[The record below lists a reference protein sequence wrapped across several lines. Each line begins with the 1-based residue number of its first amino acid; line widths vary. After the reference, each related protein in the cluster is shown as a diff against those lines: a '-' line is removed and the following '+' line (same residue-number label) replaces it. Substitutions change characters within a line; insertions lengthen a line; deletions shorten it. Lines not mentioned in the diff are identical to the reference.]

1 RTSNE
6 DAAENLEAM
15 YERSRSEALGNEVK
29 RRIMLG
35 TYALSSGY
43 YDAYYLN
50 ALKVRR
56 LIRDDFESAF
66 QKVDLLL
73 GPTTPSAAFR
83 AGEKSTDPLSMY
95 LEDIYTVLANLAGV
109 PAVAFPCGQTGEGLP
124 ISAQLW
130 GPAFEEGR
138 LLQVVHQ
145 FQSHTEWHKK
155 RPSFS

>member
-1 RTSNE
+1 
-6 DAAENLEAM
+6 M

-109 PAVAFPCGQTGEGLP
+109 PAVAFPCGQPGEGLP

-130 GPAFEEGR
+130 GPAVEEGR
-138 LLQVVHQ
+138 LLLVVHQ